1 MAGSLDFPFGS
12 GVVATPVSAGTLL
25 KPDATVDPNNG
36 FSVAN
41 PVAGDIPI
49 GEAMYDS
56 SSNAI
61 DAPGTGGFGL
71 GSNLVYSQPIKL
83 WFPTYLALIT
93 GGGSVTRGNPL
104 FGITGGFLSV
114 TNPGGLTAVAIAAD
128 TGSVTPGQLFQVYKA
143 YIS

>member
-12 GVVATPVSAGTLL
+12 GVVSSPISAGTLL
-25 KPDATVDPNNG
+25 KPDSTVDLGDG

-41 PVAGDIPI
+41 IPAGDYPI

-56 SSNAI
+56 SSNPIEA
-61 DAPGTGGFGL
+61 ASPGGGL
-71 GSNLVYSQPIKL
+71 SSTLVYSQPVKL

-114 TNPGGLTAVAIAAD
+114 TNPGGATPIALAGS
-128 TGSVTPGQLFQVYKA
+128 TGTVTPGQLFQVYKI
-143 YIS
+143 YVS